1 MKRVTSFCIKFYHFW
16 ITAFLEQICP
26 KPNSRD
32 RKYVRIK
39 TFNDKYVWAYPT
51 HKGDTS
57 YLRTRCCGVKDA
69 VGRKDITLPGTKTTF
84 IVHCLRANNENVFR
98 FEILSSSKNPSG
110 YYFDADPVYSQ
121 YGVYAN
127 KLTRV
132 SAKDRYRFNFIVSRK
147 RGPVIGIRTQGKA
160 GERYESMRSNWLKF
174 HDGGRGSVTGYKNLY
189 TRNFPSMEDTFTLEA
204 GMWANF

>member
-1 MKRVTSFCIKFYHFW
+1 MDLLPLLLLVVFVLGYSGVNSRLLRYGEQVSNHNE
-16 ITAFLEQICP
+16 TAFLEQICP

-69 VGRKDITLPGTKTTF
+69 VGRKDITLPGTKTIF

-98 FEILSSSKNPSG
+98 TEILSSSKNPSC

-127 KLTRV
+127 KLRESVPKTGTD
-132 SAKDRYRFNFIVSRK
+132 SILSYLA
-147 RGPVIGIRTQGKA
+147 RGALRLA
-160 GERYESMRSNWLKF
+160 SELKEKQ
-174 HDGGRGSVTGYKNLY
+174 VK
-189 TRNFPSMEDTFTLEA
+189 
-204 GMWANF
+204 GMKV